1 MLNLKSKPYNLD
13 EQSIQWVKDTIANM
27 TIEEKIGQLFVNMG
41 ASRDE
46 QYLKG
51 VLNNYHIGAVR
62 YNPGKAEDVYDQNK
76 ILQENSKIP
85 LLIAANTENG
95 GNGACTDGTYVGSQ
109 VKIGATNDPK
119 YAYEMGRVSG
129 VEAAAIGCN
138 WSFAPVVDINRN

>member
-1 MLNLKSKPYNLD
+1 MVNLKAKPYNLD
-13 EQSIQWVKDTIANM
+13 DQGVKWVQDTIANM

-46 QYLKG
+46 EYLKG
-51 VLNNYHIGAVR
+51 MLDNYHIGAVR
-62 YNPGKAEDVYDQNK
+62 YNPATAEQVYDQNK

-85 LLIAANTENG
+85 LLIAANTEAG
-95 GNGACTDGTYVGSQ
+95 GNGACVDGTYVGSQ

-129 VEAAAIGCN
+129 VGSCCY
-138 WSFAPVVDINRN
+138 RM